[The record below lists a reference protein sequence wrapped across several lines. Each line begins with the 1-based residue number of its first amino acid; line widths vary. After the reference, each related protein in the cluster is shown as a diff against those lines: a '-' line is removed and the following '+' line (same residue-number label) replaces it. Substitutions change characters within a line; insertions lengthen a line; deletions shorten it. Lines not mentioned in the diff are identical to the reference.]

1 MGRYL
6 ITSALPYI
14 NGVKHLG
21 NLIGSL
27 LPADVYARY
36 LRQQGHEVLFI
47 SGTDEHGTP
56 AELAAAQENVPV
68 DIYCKN
74 MFETQRSIYEGFR
87 LSFDYFGRSSS
98 QKNHELTKEI
108 FQKLD
113 SQGLITE
120 RKVKQIFSVKDD
132 RFLPDR
138 YVIGQCPHCKY
149 ELARGDQCDGCGR
162 LLEATD
168 LHSPRSVIT
177 PDSPLEIREAKHLYF
192 CLSHLQT
199 RLEEWINSRA
209 NNWPLVTSGIAHK
222 WLQEGLHDRCITR
235 DIHWGISVPKE
246 GFEEKVFYVWFD
258 APNAYISMTQEWAE
272 TQSVDWKKWWKNQ
285 SDDVKYIQFMAKDNV
300 PFHAVFWPGMLI
312 GTDENW
318 KLVDVIKGFSW
329 LTYDGGKFSTSQQR
343 GIFTDTALD
352 LFPADYWRYYL
363 LTIVPE
369 ATDSDFMFSGFAA
382 TVNKDLADVLGNF
395 VNRFEALL
403 KRYWNGCIPDCEPDE
418 EYALHKK
425 STDIVHDFQA
435 HLEALSFR
443 KSMHALRSLWS
454 LGNEYFAS
462 TEPWKVIKVNPD
474 RASAIMVAGYCLL
487 RLIAVVSSP
496 IIPTIAERLFTFL
509 GYDSDPA
516 AVTIDEVLQ
525 FKKPQ
530 NPVKLG
536 ASFALIEKIPPEVVQ
551 ELTEKYS

>member
-1 MGRYL
+1 
-6 ITSALPYI
+6 
-14 NGVKHLG
+14 
-21 NLIGSL
+21 
-27 LPADVYARY
+27 
-36 LRQQGHEVLFI
+36 
-47 SGTDEHGTP
+47 
-56 AELAAAQENVPV
+56 
-68 DIYCKN
+68 
-74 MFETQRSIYEGFR
+74 
-87 LSFDYFGRSSS
+87 
-98 QKNHELTKEI
+98 
-108 FQKLD
+108 
-113 SQGLITE
+113 
-120 RKVKQIFSVKDD
+120 
-132 RFLPDR
+132 
-138 YVIGQCPHCKY
+138 
-149 ELARGDQCDGCGR
+149 
-162 LLEATD
+162 
-168 LHSPRSVIT
+168 
-177 PDSPLEIREAKHLYF
+177 
-192 CLSHLQT
+192 
-199 RLEEWINSRA
+199 
-209 NNWPLVTSGIAHK
+209 
-222 WLQEGLHDRCITR
+222 
-235 DIHWGISVPKE
+235 
-246 GFEEKVFYVWFD
+246 
-258 APNAYISMTQEWAE
+258 
-272 TQSVDWKKWWKNQ
+272 
-285 SDDVKYIQFMAKDNV
+285 
-300 PFHAVFWPGMLI
+300 MLI